1 MECCDLVRNFLAGR
15 KGKQIK
21 VLVEGGKFQ
30 PVSGKLVDFDESVMI
45 LELEDGDQWLLDL
58 DYVISVADANE
69 ETSKEG

>member
-15 KGKQIK
+15 KGKEIK

-45 LELEDGDQWLLDL
+45 LELKDGDQWLLDL

-69 ETSKEG
+69 ETSKES